1 VHDPLSMEVIEG
13 LEKVL
18 HHVDCIL
25 LVIETLRFDPFEQ
38 FTALQ
43 VLEYQMDVLVALV
56 HFIKLND
63 VLMMDASQDV
73 YLQQYGALN
82 ESNCTK
88 LTEFLL
94 LFLIS
99 VFSTDFNA
107 KVFSSALR
115 LQR

>member
-1 VHDPLSMEVIEG
+1 M
-13 LEKVL
+13 
-18 HHVDCIL
+18 
-25 LVIETLRFDPFEQ
+25 IETFRFDPFEQ

-63 VLMMDASQDV
+63 VLMMNASQYV

-82 ESNCTK
+82 ESTCTK
-88 LTEFLL
+88 HTEFLL

-107 KVFSSALR
+107 NVFSSALR
-115 LQR
+115 LQRWTLAKLPLPIICAIM